1 MKYDLDNV
9 KWLSEDETNL
19 YKCILNDGYDAK
31 EVSIEEHLDYDK
43 NELFIDVYVILLA
56 YGDEYIYNDTIDVN
70 SNSWWIDIGNS
81 SSQFILNYKKLY
93 NKMIKSIDI
102 KETDDNQLTF
112 L

>member
-1 MKYDLDNV
+1 MKYDLDSV

-31 EVSIEEHLDYDK
+31 EISIEEHFNYGTDD
-43 NELFIDVYVILLA
+43 LFIVVYVVLLA

-70 SNSWWIDIGNS
+70 SNSWWIEKTS
-81 SSQFILNYKKLY
+81 TVYELNRNKLY
-93 NKMIKSIDI
+93 RRMMTSLDI
-102 KETDDNQLTF
+102 KETDENQLTF